1 MTVFYGTQSTKVLS
15 STLST
20 PSPGFVHG
28 TVRCFAETVTY
39 NTQTTSDTIV
49 IGLLPKGSVFLYGII
64 NSDTSSGSATIAI
77 GITGTVAKYK
87 AAAAFTATDTPTFF
101 GKAATTGVAE
111 TADRTV
117 FITIAAASLPAS
129 GILSITMF
137 YSHN

>member
-1 MTVFYGTQSTKVLS
+1 MTVFYGTQSAKVLGP
-15 STLST
+15 TLST

-28 TVRCFAETVTY
+28 TVRCFAETVTF

-49 IGLLPKGSVFLYGII
+49 IGLLPKGSVFLGGII
-64 NSDTSSGSATIAI
+64 TTDTSTGSATIAI

-87 AAAAFTATDTPTFF
+87 AAAAFTTTDTPTFF

-129 GILSITMF
+129 GTLSVTMF